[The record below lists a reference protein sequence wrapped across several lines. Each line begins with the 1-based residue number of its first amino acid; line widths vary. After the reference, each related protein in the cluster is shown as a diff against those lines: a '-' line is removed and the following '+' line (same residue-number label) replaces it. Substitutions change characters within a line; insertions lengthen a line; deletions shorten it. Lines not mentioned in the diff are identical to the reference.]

1 MPLALSAAVTVGE
14 RRLRCDLTVSTGRLS
29 GALRP
34 DGAVP
39 RPRSDLSSPALVP
52 DQLAF
57 LGLPASVP
65 ALPDPGPAD
74 PVRIRHHN
82 IGHRCALHRR
92 LVSFAQATNGCLS
105 LFLDLIRSFF
115 FYPNVPLSSRCGN
128 SNVSAYFPEGKKKV
142 SSLPVACPQ
151 DHIDV
156 VLLSLD
162 KPTLLSM

>member
-1 MPLALSAAVTVGE
+1 MPFLPLALSAAVTVGG

-39 RPRSDLSSPALVP
+39 WPRSDRSSPALVP

-57 LGLPASVP
+57 LELPASVP

-74 PVRIRHHN
+74 PVWIRHHH

-92 LVSFAQATNGCLS
+92 LVSFAQATKWVSQSFSRFNQIL
-105 LFLDLIRSFF
+105 FF

-128 SNVSAYFPEGKKKV
+128 SNVSAYFPEGKKK
-142 SSLPVACPQ
+142 SKKKS
-151 DHIDV
+151 HH
-156 VLLSLD
+156 SW
-162 KPTLLSM
+162 